1 MSLEKFES
9 PVNRLGFVVVILS
22 IALCLVAFFVTY
34 QSYYEIGLR
43 RVAYLLLD
51 SSSVW
56 QQSVFK
62 LGFFGSLIGAMLAWN
77 FLGYVKRIYNWI
89 VKA

>member
-22 IALCLVAFFVTY
+22 LALCLIAFFVTY

-43 RVAYLLLD
+43 RLAYLLLD

-62 LGFFGSLIGAMLAWN
+62 FGFVGSLLGATLAWN
-77 FLGYVKRIYNWI
+77 FLGYVKRIYSWI